1 MEQISWIVTAA
12 SLVGTVLNIKK
23 NKACFI
29 IWTVTNAFWAGYDF
43 MIGAYAQ
50 AALFATYF
58 CLALWGMWEWNR
70 EAAQAKKPVP
80 PPKGF
85 DGICVLRDRP

>member
-29 IWTVTNAFWAGYDF
+29 IWTVTNAFWAVYDF
-43 MIGAYAQ
+43 WIGAYAQ

-58 CLALWGMWEWNR
+58 CLALWGMWEWR
-70 EAAQAKKPVP
+70 KEAAPCEQK
-80 PPKGF
+80 
-85 DGICVLRDRP
+85 